1 MDRLV
6 GSSAYQRSAQCASL
20 HPAAQAAPASVLTDA
35 ALDLD
40 NNATERVFAALLGR
54 KNHHGARSERG
65 TQRGSATVQPDRFG
79 AVADLEPLGALS
91 APLAQVEE
99 RPGSPRSCR
108 WAEEHRA
115 HVVRSRASGSR
126 ARAHGARAHGARAV
140 RERSSTAHEVR
151 ERPSELTRS
160 VNAHRGSRGPRG
172 LIDLALLARAHRG
185 RAASTSRAWG
195 SRAWG
200 SRAWGSRA
208 WGSRGPRALI
218 DGSRGP

>member
-1 MDRLV
+1 MSGVACSRYRGLRSRKKVRGRPPEETLRLRHRRMRRSLEAFFKMDRLV

-160 VNAHRGSRGPRG
+160 VNAHRGSRGP
-172 LIDLALLARAHRG
+172 
-185 RAASTSRAWG
+185 
-195 SRAWG
+195 
-200 SRAWGSRA
+200 
-208 WGSRGPRALI
+208 
-218 DGSRGP
+218 

>member
-1 MDRLV
+1 MLL
-6 GSSAYQRSAQCASL
+6 STSTTTPPSAYSRPCLAGRITMARALS
-20 HPAAQAAPASVLTDA
+20 AAPSA
-35 ALDLD
+35 
-40 NNATERVFAALLGR
+40 AALLYSLIDSVQSPTSSR
-54 KNHHGARSERG
+54 LAPCPRRSPKLR
-65 TQRGSATVQPDRFG
+65 SALDR
-79 AVADLEPLGALS
+79 L
-91 APLAQVEE
+91 
-99 RPGSPRSCR
+99 
-108 WAEEHRA
+108 
-115 HVVRSRASGSR
+115 
-126 ARAHGARAHGARAV
+126 AHGDGLRNIELTWSARAHGARAV

-208 WGSRGPRALI
+208 WGSRAWGSRGPRALI